1 MLLKSLLQSVE
12 FILSKM
18 ENGVGYCKPIMK
30 RDLGTWDFK
39 IKKNCGI
46 LLNLPCLFVFNPTC
60 YL

>member
-39 IKKNCGI
+39 IKKKLWHTTKSAMLIC
-46 LLNLPCLFVFNPTC
+46 F
-60 YL
+60 